1 MLGTF
6 VNTMAIIGGS
16 LVGLIFSRFIPTK
29 ITDTLI
35 QAVAFAVILIGLKMA
50 WKTDAF
56 IIVICSLS
64 FGTVIGELIRIEDRV
79 NNLGNWLEK
88 RFAKTGNNISKSFV
102 TTSLLYCVGSM
113 AIVGALESGLTGNHD
128 TLFAKSVLDG
138 LGSIIFAASMGIG
151 VLFSAA
157 SVFVYQGLITVSASL
172 MKQLL
177 TPEVIT
183 QMSAVGGLLIVA
195 MGFNML
201 EMVKIKV
208 GNFLPAIFIPLLYY
222 MLKQILALKPSF

>member
-35 QAVAFAVILIGLKMA
+35 HAVAFAVILIGLKMA

-64 FGTVIGELIRIEDRV
+64 FGTIIGELSRIEGRL
-79 NNLGNWLEK
+79 NNLGNWLEE
-88 RFAKTGNNISKSFV
+88 RFAKAGSSISKGFV

-172 MKQLL
+172 MKQFL
-177 TPEVIT
+177 THEVIT

-208 GNFLPAIFIPLLYY
+208 GNCLPAIFIPLLYY
-222 MLKQILALKPSF
+222 IFNQIFVLFY

>member
-35 QAVAFAVILIGLKMA
+35 HAVALAVILIGLKMA
-50 WKTDAF
+50 WKSEAF
-56 IIVICSLS
+56 IIIICSLS
-64 FGTVIGELIRIEDRV
+64 LGTIIGELSRIEDRV
-79 NNLGNWLEK
+79 NNLGKWIEE
-88 RFAKTGNNISKSFV
+88 RFGKIGSGISKGFV
-102 TTSLLYCVGSM
+102 ATSLLYCVGSM
-113 AIVGALESGLTGNHD
+113 AIVGALEDGLTGNHD
-128 TLFAKSVLDG
+128 ILFAKSVLDG
-138 LGSIIFAASMGIG
+138 IGSVIFSASMGIG

-157 SVFVYQGLITVSASL
+157 SVFVYQGLISVSASF
-172 MKQLL
+172 MKQFL

-183 QMSAVGGLLIVA
+183 QMSAVGGLLIMA

-201 EMVKIKV
+201 AMVKIKV
-208 GNFLPAIFIPLLYY
+208 GNCLPAIFIPLLYY
-222 MLKQILALKPSF
+222 MLKQIGTLFY

>member
-1 MLGTF
+1 MTD
-6 VNTMAIIGGS
+6 S
-16 LVGLIFSRFIPTK
+16 LIH
-29 ITDTLI
+29 
-35 QAVAFAVILIGLKMA
+35 AVAFAVILIGLKMA
-50 WKTDAF
+50 WKTEAF
-56 IIVICSLS
+56 IVVICSLT
-64 FGTVIGELIRIEDRV
+64 FGTIIGELGRIEDRV
-79 NNLGNWLEK
+79 NNLGNWLEEK
-88 RFAKTGNNISKSFV
+88 FAKPGSSISKGFV

-157 SVFVYQGLITVSASL
+157 SVFLYQGLITLSASF
-172 MKQLL
+172 MKQFL

-208 GNFLPAIFIPLLYY
+208 GNCLPAIFIPLFYY
-222 MLKQILALKPSF
+222 MLKQLLVLFY